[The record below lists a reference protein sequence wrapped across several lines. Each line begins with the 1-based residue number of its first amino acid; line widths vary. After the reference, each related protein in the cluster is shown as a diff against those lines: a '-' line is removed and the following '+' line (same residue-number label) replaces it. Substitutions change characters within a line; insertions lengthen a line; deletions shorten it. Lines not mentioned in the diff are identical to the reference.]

1 MTNAKV
7 SVVIPSYNSGGTIEE
22 AIESV
27 LAQDVPVEIIVIDD
41 CSLDDTEHVLQ
52 KYKNDPRIRIIVN
65 EKNLGVAASRN
76 RGVKEAVCDRVAFL
90 DSDDMWVDG
99 KLVKQLKLMDEIG
112 TLICSTA
119 RELLTEDGNRTGKI
133 IEVPD
138 TVTYRELLKGNVINC
153 SSVVADRNM
162 LMKYPMGND
171 DIHEDYI
178 CWLQILK
185 ECGQAVLINEPL
197 LLYRVVKNSK
207 SGSKLS
213 SAKKTFAVYRKL
225 GYGFFR
231 SCLYFANYAVNG
243 VKKYFL

>member
-99 KLVKQLKLMDEIG
+99 KLVKQLKLMDETG
-112 TLICSTA
+112 TLIC
-119 RELLTEDGNRTGKI
+119 
-133 IEVPD
+133 
-138 TVTYRELLKGNVINC
+138 
-153 SSVVADRNM
+153 ADRNIM
-162 LMKYPMGND
+162 MKYPMGND

>member
-27 LAQDVPVEIIVIDD
+27 LAQNVPVEIIVIDD

-99 KLVKQLKLMDEIG
+99 KLVKQLKLMDETG

-133 IEVPD
+133 
-138 TVTYRELLKGNVINC
+138 LSL
-153 SSVVADRNM
+153 
-162 LMKYPMGND
+162 
-171 DIHEDYI
+171 IHI
-178 CWLQILK
+178 S
-185 ECGQAVLINEPL
+185 EPT
-197 LLYRVVKNSK
+197 RP
-207 SGSKLS
+207 
-213 SAKKTFAVYRKL
+213 
-225 GYGFFR
+225 
-231 SCLYFANYAVNG
+231 
-243 VKKYFL
+243 